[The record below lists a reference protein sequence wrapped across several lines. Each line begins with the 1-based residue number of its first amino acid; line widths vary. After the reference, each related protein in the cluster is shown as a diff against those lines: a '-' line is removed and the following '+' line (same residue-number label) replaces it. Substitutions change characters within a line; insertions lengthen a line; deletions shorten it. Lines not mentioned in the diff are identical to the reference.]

1 MPIDCEGLIESLPP
15 EVMSTDIVIE
25 QASDITFGDIGFL
38 IRSGKCLLKD
48 SKIYKHNL
56 HGTQTFSQGD
66 SIGFAEV
73 ISRRNVEH
81 RYGILEPLTVSPYA
95 GDRLRKEI
103 AGASFLLREVIR
115 YSLRRIFEADRG
127 GPSAVFEDKFF
138 RHHAKLA
145 QRLSIPNG
153 SYLYQIGDESRYFYL
168 IEKGKVALQNEVGA
182 TFATIS
188 DPECLGEISVIEGR
202 NRTSTA
208 LALTDVTVLALNS
221 AVFCEEIA
229 KDSPLSQI
237 CLIQVL
243 RRLHLMNQLRYSHM

>member
-115 YSLRRIFEADRG
+115 YSLRPIFEADRG
-127 GPSAVFEDKFF
+127 RPSAVFEDKFF
-138 RHHAKLA
+138 ATTLSLRNVSRFPTAHIST
-145 QRLSIPNG
+145 RLGMNP
-153 SYLYQIGDESRYFYL
+153 
-168 IEKGKVALQNEVGA
+168 V
-182 TFATIS
+182 TFT
-188 DPECLGEISVIEGR
+188 
-202 NRTSTA
+202 
-208 LALTDVTVLALNS
+208 
-221 AVFCEEIA
+221 
-229 KDSPLSQI
+229 
-237 CLIQVL
+237 
-243 RRLHLMNQLRYSHM
+243 

>member
-1 MPIDCEGLIESLPP
+1 MSIDCEGLIESLPHQ
-15 EVMSTDIVIE
+15 VLNTDIVIE
-25 QASDITFGDIGFL
+25 QASDIPAGDIGYL

-48 SKIYKHNL
+48 SKVYKHNL
-56 HGTQTFSQGD
+56 HGTQTFSPGD

-73 ISRRNVEH
+73 VSRRKVEH
-81 RYGILEPLTVSPYA
+81 GYGILETLTVSPFP
-95 GDRLRKEI
+95 GDQLRKEI
-103 AGASFLLREVIR
+103 DGASFLLKEVIR

-127 GPSAVFEDKFF
+127 RPGAVFEDKFF
-138 RHHAKLA
+138 HHYAKLV

-153 SYLYQIGDESRYFYL
+153 SNLYQIGDESRYFYL
-168 IEKGKVALQNEVGA
+168 IEKGKVALQNEVGS

-188 DPECLGEISVIEGR
+188 DPECLGEVSVIEGR

-221 AVFCEEIA
+221 AAFCEEIA
-229 KDSPLSQI
+229 KDSPLAQI